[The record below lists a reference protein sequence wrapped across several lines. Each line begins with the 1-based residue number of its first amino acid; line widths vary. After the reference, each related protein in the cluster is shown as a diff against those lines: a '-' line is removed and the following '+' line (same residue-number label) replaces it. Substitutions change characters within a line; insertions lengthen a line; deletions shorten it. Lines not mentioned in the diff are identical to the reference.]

1 MIFNIFKYLVILI
14 FLPNFALQINIEK
27 KSIYLQQINFVEI
40 FLAYNLENSG
50 FKESYEIKVNDDDNV
65 IQNTFS
71 FIGQRIFH
79 AKRFCLAFA

>member
-1 MIFNIFKYLVILI
+1 MGYTHFFAEFCLANLHREEKYISPTS
-14 FLPNFALQINIEK
+14 F
-27 KSIYLQQINFVEI
+27 
-40 FLAYNLENSG
+40 AYNSENSG
-50 FKESYEIKVNDDDNV
+50 FKESDEIKAYDDDNV